1 VIGPARDGN
10 VARDAGTTSIT
21 PYESPC
27 FPEPV
32 LREEESMRS
41 RGRPGFT
48 LIELLVVIAII
59 AVLISLLLPAVQSAR
74 EAARRTQ
81 CVNNL
86 KQMGLAI
93 HNYNDVNN
101 SLPMGSASGSIS
113 PFVAVLPFI
122 EQKPL
127 FDALNFNVP
136 SIAVTGE
143 NISLLSN
150 DVASLTVGQTYI
162 STYVCPSDVNLGTR
176 DNFGFNYWATSY
188 AWNAGSW
195 HHFAYRWDGLFGS
208 STAETDADNPSN
220 PSITIPALPT
230 IGFAAITDGLS
241 NTLLVGE
248 SASGAINDGAPLTK
262 YSECYGVTLV
272 QPGVNDLTLPSA
284 CLNLNW
290 QNQAAIANNA
300 GYQWRYKGYSFIDGT
315 MGRTWFNT
323 LLQPNKL
330 CCAYG
335 GGNMNAAIKP
345 LSSYHPGG
353 VNAAFAD
360 GSVRFFKETVN
371 SQTWTAL
378 GTRNSGEV
386 VSADAY

>member
-1 VIGPARDGN
+1 
-10 VARDAGTTSIT
+10 
-21 PYESPC
+21 
-27 FPEPV
+27 
-32 LREEESMRS
+32 MRS
-41 RGRPGFT
+41 RARPGFT

-93 HNYNDVNN
+93 HNYYDVNN
-101 SLPMGSASGSIS
+101 SLPMGEAPGNIS
-113 PFVAVLPFI
+113 PFVAVLPYI

-127 FDALNFNVP
+127 FDALNFSVP
-136 SIAVTGE
+136 SIAVAE
-143 NISLLSN
+143 VSLLSN
-150 DVASLTVGQTYI
+150 DLASLTVGQTYI

-176 DNFGFNYWATSY
+176 DNFGFGYWATSY

-195 HHFAYRWDGLFGS
+195 HQFAYRWDGLFGS
-208 STAETDADNPSN
+208 SIASTDSHDPSN
-220 PSITIPALPT
+220 PGITIPALPT

-248 SASGAINDGAPLTK
+248 SALGGDQRRCAADEVLRVLRRYACPTERQRPDAPQCLPEPGLAQSGGDRQQRRVPMAVQRLQLHGRHHGAD
-262 YSECYGVTLV
+262 VV
-272 QPGVNDLTLPSA
+272 QHPAPA
-284 CLNLNW
+284 
-290 QNQAAIANNA
+290 QQALLRV
-300 GYQWRYKGYSFIDGT
+300 WRRDYE
-315 MGRTWFNT
+315 
-323 LLQPNKL
+323 
-330 CCAYG
+330 
-335 GGNMNAAIKP
+335 AAIKP

-371 SQTWTAL
+371 RQTWTAL

>member
-1 VIGPARDGN
+1 
-10 VARDAGTTSIT
+10 
-21 PYESPC
+21 
-27 FPEPV
+27 
-32 LREEESMRS
+32 MRP
-41 RGRPGFT
+41 RARPGFT

-86 KQMGLAI
+86 KQIGLAI

-101 SLPMGSASGSIS
+101 SLPMGSAPGNIS

-127 FDALNFNVP
+127 FDALNFSVP

-150 DVASLTVGQTYI
+150 DPASLTVGQTYI

-176 DNFGFNYWATSY
+176 DSFGFNYWATSY

-195 HHFAYRWDGLFGS
+195 HQAAYRWDGLFGLS
-208 STAETDADNPSN
+208 IASTDSHDPSQ
-220 PSITIPALPT
+220 PGITIPALPT

-248 SASGAINDGAPLTK
+248 SASGAINDGAPLTR
-262 YSECYGVTLV
+262 YSECYGVSLV
-272 QPGVNDLTLPSA
+272 QPSVTDVTLPNA
-284 CLNLNW
+284 CLNLDW
-290 QNQAAIANNA
+290 HNQAAIANNA
-300 GYQWRYKGYSFIDGT
+300 GYQWRYKGYSFMDGS

-335 GGNMNAAIKP
+335 GGTMTAAIKP

-371 SQTWTAL
+371 PQTWTAL

>member
-1 VIGPARDGN
+1 
-10 VARDAGTTSIT
+10 
-21 PYESPC
+21 
-27 FPEPV
+27 
-32 LREEESMRS
+32 MRS
-41 RGRPGFT
+41 RARPGFT

-113 PFVAVLPFI
+113 PFVAVLAFI

-127 FDALNFNVP
+127 FDALNFSVP
-136 SIAVTGE
+136 SIAVAGE

-150 DVASLTVGQTYI
+150 DLASLTVGQTYI

-208 STAETDADNPSN
+208 STAETDSDDPSN
-220 PSITIPALPT
+220 PAITIPALPT

-248 SASGAINDGAPLTK
+248 SASGAINDGAPLTR
-262 YSECYGVTLV
+262 YSECYGVSLV
-272 QPGVNDLTLPSA
+272 QSVNDLTLPSA
-284 CLNLNW
+284 CLNLAWN
-290 QNQAAIANNA
+290 NQTAIAQPSA
-300 GYQWRYKGYSFIDGT
+300 GYQWRYKGYSFMDGT

-360 GSVRFFKETVN
+360 GSVRFFRETVN
-371 SQTWTAL
+371 PQTWTAL